1 MKYNCNSNFNK
12 EFHIVELNKFCRC
25 YKENFEIKYGLY
37 YNQELHTVELIR
49 EDVKLDIVIQN
60 IDPGLTPAF
69 EIAND
74 NCKIKL
80 SNRNK
85 YQDKF
90 FL

>member
-1 MKYNCNSNFNK
+1 M
-12 EFHIVELNKFCRC
+12 
-25 YKENFEIKYGLY
+25 
-37 YNQELHTVELIR
+37 ELIR
-49 EDVKLDIVIQN
+49 EDVKLDVIIQN

-69 EIAND
+69 EIVND

-80 SNRNK
+80 SSNNK